1 MEKDLSAATF
11 TTETENVVRVTI
23 RGKVLNGKKI
33 NSCILYE
40 DSGLIKKFLKFLL
53 KENIHEAISVG
64 RIGGGTYQGYFTV
77 ENAER
82 IEAWINDQA

>member
-11 TTETENVVRVTI
+11 TTENENLVRVTI
-23 RGKVLNGKKI
+23 RGKEINGKKI
-33 NSCILYE
+33 NSCILYQ

-53 KENIHEAISVG
+53 RENIREAVSVG
-64 RIGGGTYQGYFTV
+64 KLGGEMYQGYFTT
-77 ENAER
+77 EDAAK